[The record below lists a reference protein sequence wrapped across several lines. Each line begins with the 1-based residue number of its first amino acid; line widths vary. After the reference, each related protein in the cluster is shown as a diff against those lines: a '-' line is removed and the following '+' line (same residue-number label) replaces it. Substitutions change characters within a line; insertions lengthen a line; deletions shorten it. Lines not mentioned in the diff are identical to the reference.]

1 MLNTK
6 RFILTTLGIISI
18 YSFQLFA
25 ASSQEVQE
33 VIRARAEYV
42 QEFRDT
48 YLQDETISGVVVLP
62 IFYEKRNFMPAWTER
77 DKIDQLFDLIE
88 SMILEGLNPQDYHQ
102 EELIRLRDKLKNTA
116 NPSAELIADYDI
128 TLSDAL
134 LRIFYHLLYG
144 KVDPE
149 RLDAN
154 WNIYTEIDINDGA
167 RWLQSA
173 IDSPDINKHFAEKKS
188 KYRFFILMRQA
199 LAKYRALDVEGGWPV
214 IPPGE
219 TLKPGMED
227 SRFPLIRERLILTDD
242 YKGPNS
248 SDEYVYDET
257 MELAVKHFQIRHG
270 LNPDGVIG
278 KNTLEEMNIP
288 IEKRIEQLLVNLE
301 RGRWVYRDIT
311 DNFILVN
318 IAAFSAAYVKDN
330 EIVWKARA
338 QVGKD
343 YRQTP
348 IFKADLQYIV
358 FNPTWTVPPTIMAKD
373 VLPAI
378 KKDQSYLKRKKMKVI
393 DRKGKII
400 DPAKL
405 NWDKYNSQ
413 NFPYMIRQDPGPHNA
428 LGRVKFIFPNEH
440 FVFLHDTPSQAL
452 FNRESRAFSSGC
464 IRVEDPF
471 RLAEKLLDDENNWSR
486 DKIMELIRSEKT
498 KTVHLKTPIS
508 VLLLYATAFPAYE
521 DDIIEFRKDIYNR
534 DAAILKGLQDTFRRK
549 KRHVINQSRQ

>member
-18 YSFQLFA
+18 HSLQLFG

-62 IFYEKRNFMPAWTER
+62 IFYEKRDFMPAWTER
-77 DKIDQLFDLIE
+77 EKIDHFFGLIE
-88 SMILEGLNPQDYHQ
+88 SMILEGLNPKDYHQ
-102 EELIRLRDKLKNTA
+102 EELIRLREELKNTA

-134 LRIFYHLLYG
+134 LRIFYHLFFG

-154 WNIYTEIDINDGA
+154 WNIYTEIDINDAA

-173 IDSPDINKHFAEKKS
+173 IDSPDINKYFAEKKS
-188 KYRFFILMRQA
+188 KYRFFNLMRQA

-227 SRFPLIRERLILTDD
+227 SRIPLIRERLILTDD

-248 SDEYVYDET
+248 SDEYIYDEVL
-257 MELAVKHFQIRHG
+257 ELAIKHFQIRQG

-288 IEKRIEQLLVNLE
+288 VEKRIEQILVNLE
-301 RGRWVYRDIT
+301 RGRWVYRDIS
-311 DNFILVN
+311 DKFILVN
-318 IAAFSAAYVKDN
+318 IAAFFTEYVKDS

-348 IFKADLQYIV
+348 IFNADLQYIV

-405 NWDKYNSQ
+405 DWDKYNSQ
-413 NFPYMIRQDPGPHNA
+413 NFPYIIRQDPGPHNA

-440 FVFLHDTPSQAL
+440 FVFLHDTPSKAL

-464 IRVEDPF
+464 IRAEDPF
-471 RLAEKLLDDENNWSR
+471 GLAEKLLDDEKKWNR

-498 KTVHLKTPIS
+498 KTVHLKTPVP

-534 DAAILKGLQDTFRRK
+534 DAAILKGLRDTFRRK
-549 KRHVINQSRQ
+549 KRHVTE

>member
-6 RFILTTLGIISI
+6 RLILTTLGIISI
-18 YSFQLFA
+18 CSFQLFA

-116 NPSAELIADYDI
+116 NPSADLIADYDI
-128 TLSDAL
+128 RLSDAL

-144 KVDPE
+144 KVDAE

-173 IDSPDINKHFAEKKS
+173 IDSPDINKYFAEKKS
-188 KYRFFILMRQA
+188 KFRFFILMRQA
-199 LAKYRALDVEGGWPV
+199 LAKYRAVDVEGGWPV

-227 SRFPLIRERLILTDD
+227 SRLPLIRERLILTDD
-242 YKGPNS
+242 YNGPNS

-311 DNFILVN
+311 DKFILVN
-318 IAAFSAAYVKDN
+318 IAAFVAQYVKDT
-330 EIVWKARA
+330 EIIWKARG

-393 DRKGKII
+393 DHKGKII

-405 NWDKYNSQ
+405 NWDKYNSR

-440 FVFLHDTPSQAL
+440 FVFVHDTPSQAL

-471 RLAEKLLDDENNWSR
+471 GLAEKLLDDEKNWSR

-498 KTVHLKTPIS
+498 KTVHLKTPIP

-521 DDIIEFRKDIYNR
+521 DDIIVFRKDIYNR
-534 DAAILKGLQDTFRRK
+534 DAAILKALQDTFRRK
-549 KRHVINQSRQ
+549 KRHVTYQSRQ